1 MNPGTKV
8 KIRGAAFLGTIGTIA
23 TEEETP
29 SDLKP
34 LRNGEVA
41 VRLATHDHKVIVA
54 RERSLQEVK

>member
-1 MNPGTKV
+1 VNPGTKV
-8 KIRGAAFLGTIGTIA
+8 RIRGAAAFLGTIA

-54 RERSLQEVK
+54 REQSLQEVK